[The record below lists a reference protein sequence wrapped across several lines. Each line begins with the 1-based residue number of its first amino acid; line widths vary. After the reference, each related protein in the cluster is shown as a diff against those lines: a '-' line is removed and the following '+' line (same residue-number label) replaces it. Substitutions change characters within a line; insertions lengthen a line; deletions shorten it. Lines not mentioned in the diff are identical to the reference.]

1 MPELLFPFNHIPI
14 ARTIWEEHPT
24 YNQELISFIKDF
36 DNQNKIDP
44 KKIVAGQI
52 KHNVSESSPRLDF
65 FKKANIK
72 PINKFVTFIEEAI
85 IELYYELWNL
95 QTVAKSSPI
104 KGKTVIHESWYHITS
119 YGGYHDY
126 HDHKSSSFAGI
137 YFIDANECG
146 YKNGG
151 TMRFWKPFDS
161 TSYDNDIGLTWAHN
175 DLLDIVPISGEVII
189 FPGFLC
195 HSALPYFGKTDR
207 IIVAFNAKI
216 FQEDEYLA
224 HFNQDESNPLTNI
237 KYERKG

>member
-126 HDHKSSSFAGI
+126 HDHYSSNCHLCGI
-137 YFIDANECG
+137 YYLRLRDPELKTDFLNTPELAVEEGDIL
-146 YKNGG
+146 
-151 TMRFWKPFDS
+151 FFDS
-161 TSYDNDIGLTWAHN
+161 HAPHRSPPNHTKHDK
-175 DLLDIVPISGEVII
+175 II
-189 FPGFLC
+189 L
-195 HSALPYFGKTDR
+195 
-207 IIVAFNAKI
+207 AFNL
-216 FQEDEYLA
+216 EL
-224 HFNQDESNPLTNI
+224 S
-237 KYERKG
+237 